1 MILAH
6 PATLGTIVWI
16 LLTLTVVALFAG
28 RGVSAVWSA
37 STSLV
42 RGVRDWA
49 GRPDPGA
56 EHVVSPR
63 AVELPPLPAAG
74 SAGAPQA
81 PRLPR
86 VINAGAA
93 ARWRDPDVEVEELD
107 TRRLP

>member
-16 LLTLTVVALFAG
+16 LLTLTLVALFAG
-28 RGVSAVWSA
+28 RGVSAAWGI

-42 RGVRDWA
+42 RGVCDWA
-49 GRPDPGA
+49 GRPEPGA
-56 EHVVSPR
+56 DRTVSPR
-63 AVELPPLPAAG
+63 AVELPPLP
-74 SAGAPQA
+74 SDDAPQA

-93 ARWRDPDVEVEELD
+93 ARWRAPDADVEDLPE
-107 TRRLP
+107 RRLD

>member
-1 MILAH
+1 MILGH

-16 LLTLTVVALFAG
+16 LLTLTVIGLFAG

-63 AVELPPLPAAG
+63 AVELPPLPAGG
-74 SAGAPQA
+74 SAGAPPTA
-81 PRLPR
+81 RLPR

-93 ARWRDPDVEVEELD
+93 ARWRAPDLEIEELEA
-107 TRRLP
+107 RRLP